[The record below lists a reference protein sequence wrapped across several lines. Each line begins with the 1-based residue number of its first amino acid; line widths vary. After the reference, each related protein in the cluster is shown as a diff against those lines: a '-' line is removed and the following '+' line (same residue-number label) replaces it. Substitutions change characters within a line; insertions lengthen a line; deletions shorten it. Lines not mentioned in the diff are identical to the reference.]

1 MSCFIIPMAQAIAT
15 SAYRKANAKAIESS
29 EHALTR
35 NIPAL
40 EKMLWGGT
48 VMLIVDHIINGEL
61 TWQYPFFTALETGGF
76 PVMLREL
83 LTVGVPMSL
92 TLTAIWAVWAILKQ
106 KKYSLSSLGEAK
118 RAKRN

>member
-1 MSCFIIPMAQAIAT
+1 MAQAIVT
-15 SAYRKANAKAIESS
+15 SAYRKVNEKSIETADS
-29 EHALTR
+29 ALKR
-35 NIPAL
+35 QIPTL

-48 VMLIVDHIINGEL
+48 VLLIVDHIINGEL

-92 TLTAIWAVWAILKQ
+92 VLTAVWAVYAILKER
-106 KKYSLSSLGEAK
+106 KVTAC
-118 RAKRN
+118 

>member
-1 MSCFIIPMAQAIAT
+1 MAQAIAT
-15 SAYRKANAKAIESS
+15 SAYRKANTKAIESS

-48 VMLIVDHIINGEL
+48 VMLIVDHLINGEL
-61 TWQYPFFTALETGGF
+61 TWQFPFFTALETGGIQ
-76 PVMLREL
+76 VMLREL

-92 TLTAIWAVWAILKQ
+92 VLTAIWAVWAILKERW
-106 KKYSLSSLGEAK
+106 KVNVIE
-118 RAKRN
+118 